1 MDVKVK
7 KLICFDLDGTLL
19 NTNKLH
25 FVTFNEAFKKNGLGE
40 VKYREISPLFGLV
53 KREIINML
61 FFGLDENKL
70 KKILKDKNE
79 FTLKES
85 YKFVKNFLGIKKS
98 LIILKKRY
106 DLGIVS
112 NCSHKEIVTLLKK
125 ASIDLKL
132 FSVII
137 GDDDSIRGKPYPDE
151 IFKAKKVSGLN
162 VEYMVGD
169 SIYDIRA
176 GKKAKVKTIGVLT
189 GVHNK
194 KILEKEKP
202 WKIIKSVRD
211 LPKYI

>member
-1 MDVKVK
+1 MK

-25 FVTFNEAFKKNGLGE
+25 FVTFNWAFEKNNLRK
-40 VKYREISPLFGLV
+40 VKYKEISSLFGLV

-151 IFKAKKVSGLN
+151 IFKAKKISGLN
-162 VEYMVGD
+162 VEYIVGD

-194 KILEKEKP
+194 KTLEKERP

>member
-25 FVTFNEAFKKNGLGE
+25 FVTFNEAFKKNDLRR
-40 VKYREISPLFGLV
+40 VRYREISPLFGLV
-53 KREIINML
+53 KERIVKTL
-61 FFGLDENKL
+61 FPLLNENKL

-112 NCSHKEIVTLLKK
+112 NCSHKEIITLLRDVG
-125 ASIDLKL
+125 IDLKL
-132 FSVII
+132 FSVVV
-137 GDDDSIRGKPYPDE
+137 GDDDVIRGKPYPDE
-151 IFKAKKVSGLN
+151 IFKAKKISGLS

-169 SIYDIRA
+169 TIYDIRA
-176 GKKAKVKTIGVLT
+176 GKKAEVKTIGVLT

>member
-1 MDVKVK
+1 VDVKVK

-25 FVTFNEAFKKNGLGE
+25 FVTFNEAFKKNSLRK
-40 VKYREISPLFGLV
+40 VKYKEISHLFGLV
-53 KREIINML
+53 KEKIVKML
-61 FFGLDENKL
+61 FPGLDENKL
-70 KKILKDKNE
+70 KKILNDKNE

-85 YKFVKNFLGIKKS
+85 YKFVKIFFGVKKS

-112 NCSHKEIVTLLKK
+112 NCSHKEIITLLRDVG
-125 ASIDLKL
+125 IDLKL
-132 FSVII
+132 FSVVV
-137 GDDDSIRGKPYPDE
+137 GDDDVIRGKPYPDE
-151 IFKAKKVSGLN
+151 IFKAKKISGLN

-169 SIYDIRA
+169 TIYDIMA
-176 GKKAKVKTIGVLT
+176 GKKAGVKTIGVLT

-194 KILEKEKP
+194 KILEKGKP
-202 WKIIKSVRD
+202 WKIVKSVRD